1 MTLLRFILWS
11 LIFYLVFRTIKN
23 VMSFLTSNKNNPP
36 AKKVNTT
43 ASKYKIDKEDVI
55 EAHFEE
61 LDSTKS
67 ENPKEKS

>member
-1 MTLLRFILWS
+1 MSLLRFILWS
-11 LIFYLVFRTIKN
+11 LIFYLVLRTIKN
-23 VMSFLTSNKNNPP
+23 VMNFLSPNKNNPP
-36 AKKVNTT
+36 KKNVNTT
-43 ASKYKIDKEDVI
+43 PSKYKIDKEDVI

>member
-1 MTLLRFILWS
+1 
-11 LIFYLVFRTIKN
+11 
-23 VMSFLTSNKNNPP
+23 MSFLTSNKNNPP